1 MILARQ
7 DNSGK
12 LRSEKMIKIP
22 QTRLAGAQFISIDLS
37 SFQTHASKNPNKL
50 KG

>member
-12 LRSEKMIKIP
+12 LRSEKMTTIL
-22 QTRLAGAQFISIDLS
+22 QTRLAGTQSISIELT
-37 SFQTHASKNPNKL
+37 SFQTHAGKNPNKL